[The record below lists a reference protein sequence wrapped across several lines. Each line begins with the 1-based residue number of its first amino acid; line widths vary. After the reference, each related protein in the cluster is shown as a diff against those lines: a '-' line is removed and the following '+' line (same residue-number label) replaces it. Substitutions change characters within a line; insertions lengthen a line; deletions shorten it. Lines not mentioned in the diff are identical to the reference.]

1 MGFYLLVV
9 EGPVDLV
16 VITSACIVTGHLA
29 DWISKAR
36 PARAYLK
43 CGSRIRKWSQAFQV
57 MRIRRRRRLPSLRS
71 SNMSPLT
78 EIYHYVLV
86 AKEEHAGAG
95 VVQLV
100 HGSEVGHLA
109 KIPVAALSRWS
120 GGASSRWN
128 RTAAAAAGRGMER
141 HAASM
146 GGP

>member
-1 MGFYLLVV
+1 MVAGVSGY
-9 EGPVDLV
+9 
-16 VITSACIVTGHLA
+16 A
-29 DWISKAR
+29 D
-36 PARAYLK
+36 PTT
-43 CGSRIRKWSQAFQV
+43 
-57 MRIRRRRRLPSLRS
+57 PT
-71 SNMSPLT
+71 SPLT